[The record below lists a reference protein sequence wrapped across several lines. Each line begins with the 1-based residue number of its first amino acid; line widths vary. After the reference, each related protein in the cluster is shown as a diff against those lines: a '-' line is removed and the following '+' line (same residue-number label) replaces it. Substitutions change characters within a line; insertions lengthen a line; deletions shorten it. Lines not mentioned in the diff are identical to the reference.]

1 MMDNGLSMT
10 EDVYPEATSL
20 CRSGPQALG
29 QMASGT
35 GSGRR
40 SRRVH
45 FLCRHTLRF
54 AVFLVV
60 FALLIPLVSCPLDAS
75 HRVVKAG
82 ELKKLMDTSL
92 PVLIVDNRSEYEYN
106 RGHLPKAINIPQER
120 LFSLDNLLPKDKGL
134 PIVFYCTG
142 SG

>member
-1 MMDNGLSMT
+1 
-10 EDVYPEATSL
+10 
-20 CRSGPQALG
+20 
-29 QMASGT
+29 
-35 GSGRR
+35 
-40 SRRVH
+40 VH
-45 FLCRHTLRF
+45 FLCRHILHFTVFF
-54 AVFLVV
+54 AV
-60 FALLIPLVSCPLDAS
+60 FALLVPLVSCALDAGY
-75 HRVVKAG
+75 RGVKAG